1 MSVQIDIIYE
11 GDLHC
16 SANHAPS
23 GSILSTDAPVDNG
36 GKGEAFSPTDLADT
50 ALGSCLVT
58 IMGLVAK
65 KEEIDIKGTHVQ
77 VFKDM
82 VADPVRRIGSL
93 KTTVTIP
100 NANTLTERQ
109 KTMLENAAKT
119 CPVKQS
125 LHPDI
130 KIEINFVYE
139 K

>member
-1 MSVQIDIIYE
+1 MSVQIDVVYE
-11 GDLHC
+11 GGLHC
-16 SANHAPS
+16 SAKHAPS
-23 GSILSTDAPVDNG
+23 GSIISTDAPVDNG
-36 GKGEAFSPTDLADT
+36 GKGEAFSPTDLVAT

-65 KEEIDIKGTHVQ
+65 REEINIEGTHVQ
-77 VFKDM
+77 VFKEM
-82 VADPVRRIGSL
+82 VSDPVRRIGSL

-100 NANTLTERQ
+100 NANGLTEKQ

-130 KIEINFVYE
+130 KVEINFIYE